1 MGGPLGLIG
10 NVFGNVVWC
19 QVMKRQTGVRVDVE
33 VWEEYKGVCARE
45 ELRPSGPI
53 EGFLRVVLED
63 GSALSVL
70 RLLRGAVKVR
80 VESLDDYAQV
90 LLSWYKGGRRWVYSE
105 GREVSVDAMLLF
117 VLREVSDP
125 RLRKKIRKTL
135 TAKRDGRR
143 GKPENIEESEG
154 KEEED
159 SEELESTAPM
169 PSSVAERIKDIRK
182 QALGLELNAEEKQK
196 ILKKIR
202 DIRESLKRR

>member
-1 MGGPLGLIG
+1 
-10 NVFGNVVWC
+10 
-19 QVMKRQTGVRVDVE
+19 MKRQTGVRVDVE
-33 VWEEYKGVCARE
+33 VWDAYKSVCVRE
-45 ELRPSGPI
+45 ELRPNEAV

-63 GSALSVL
+63 GSALGVL
-70 RLLRGAVKVR
+70 RMLQRAVRAR

-117 VLREVSDP
+117 VLREVSDSQ
-125 RLRKKIRKTL
+125 LRRKIRKTL
-135 TAKRDGRR
+135 TTKRDDQK
-143 GKPENIEESEG
+143 GKTDSMEESEG

-159 SEELESTAPM
+159 SEELESTELM
-169 PSSVAERIKDIRK
+169 PSSAAERIRQIRK
-182 QALGLELNAEEKQK
+182 QAVGLELNAEEKQK